1 MHTQQLPTKMY
12 TKAISASVD
21 FGEADK
27 TVKVVFS
34 TLDMIDFDNEV
45 ILSGAYTKTIAEN
58 GPKSRSSKIYHLK
71 DHIWRTD
78 SIVGKLQDLYVEGS
92 QLIGITRFDESDPI
106 EMLNY
111 SKYKRGYFNQHSVG
125 IIPIKFQDFDTHREI
140 SEVKL
145 LEGSVVLWGANPETP
160 TLAVK
165 TAAVQ
170 TAYQENPQLL
180 YNEIIA
186 DLSALRYN
194 LRKNLSEQDLL
205 FTTQNLEDKISQFKT
220 LHTNTQPGAP
230 APTKPLSVRQEIDAF
245 LFDN

>member
-1 MHTQQLPTKMY
+1 MHPQQSSTKMY

-58 GPKSRSSKIYHLK
+58 GPKSRASKIYHLK

-92 QLIGITRFDESDPI
+92 QLIGVTRFDESDPI

-125 IIPIKFQDFDTHREI
+125 IIPIKYQDFETHREI
-140 SEVKL
+140 SEVRL

-165 TAAVQ
+165 TA
-170 TAYQENPQLL
+170 YQENPELL

-220 LHTNTQPGAP
+220 LHANTQPGAV

-245 LFDN
+245 LFDNTDF

>member
-58 GPKSRSSKIYHLK
+58 GPKSRQCKIYHLK

-78 SIVGKLQDLYVEGS
+78 SIVGKLHDLYVQGS

-125 IIPIKFQDFDTHREI
+125 IIPIKFHDFDTHREI

-145 LEGSVVLWGANPETP
+145 LEGSVVLWGANSETP

-165 TAAVQ
+165 

-194 LRKNLSEQDLL
+194 LRKNMSEQDLL

-220 LHTNTQPGAP
+220 LHANTQPGAP
-230 APTKPLSVRQEIDAF
+230 APTKPLSVTQEIDAF
-245 LFDN
+245 LFDNTDF

>member
-1 MHTQQLPTKMY
+1 MHPQQQPPTKMY
-12 TKAISASVD
+12 TKAISGVVD

-34 TLDMIDFDNEV
+34 TMDIIDYDQEV
-45 ILSGAYTKTIAEN
+45 ILSGAYTKTILEN
-58 GPKSRSSKIYHLK
+58 GPKSRNCKVYHLK

-78 SIVGKLQDLYVEGS
+78 SIVGKLQDLYVEGT

-125 IIPIKFQDFDTHREI
+125 IIPIKYQDYDTHREI

-165 TAAVQ
+165 TA
-170 TAYQENPQLL
+170 YQENPQLL
-180 YNEIIA
+180 FNEIIA

-194 LRKNLSEQDLL
+194 LRKTMSEQDLL
-205 FTTQNLEDKISQFKT
+205 FTTQNLEDKISQFKSLQT
-220 LHTNTQPGAP
+220 YTQPGVAT
-230 APTKPLSVRQEIDAF
+230 PTKPLGVKQEIDAF
-245 LFDN
+245 LFGKN